1 MTDNMSIWI
10 DGTPY
15 DWNQLVDIV
24 RATKTKVRKEPVIE
38 ENGFDMVVRYQVRWE
53 DGEIWC
59 VSVHD
64 SKAVSSYFVYDPQG
78 RQLRESDPMHGQLV
92 EVIDRHH
99 KPFLQQVRDI
109 KR

>member
-15 DWNQLVDIV
+15 DWDQLIKLV
-24 RATKTKVRKEPVIE
+24 RAAKPFVSNEPVIE
-38 ENGFDMVVRYQVRWE
+38 ENGFEMVVRYQVRWE
-53 DGEIWC
+53 DGEIWS

-64 SKAVSSYFVYDPQG
+64 GKTTSIYFVYDPQG
-78 RQLRESDPMHGQLV
+78 RQLKESDPMHGQLV

>member
-15 DWNQLVDIV
+15 DWDELVDIV
-24 RATKTKVRKEPVIE
+24 RATKAKGRKEPVVTE
-38 ENGFDMVVRYQVRWE
+38 EFFEMVVRYEVKWE

-64 SKAVSSYFVYDPQG
+64 SKA
-78 RQLRESDPMHGQLV
+78 LRESDPMHGQMV
-92 EVIDRHH
+92 EIIDRHH
-99 KPFLQQVRDI
+99 KPFLERIRDI
-109 KR
+109 RR